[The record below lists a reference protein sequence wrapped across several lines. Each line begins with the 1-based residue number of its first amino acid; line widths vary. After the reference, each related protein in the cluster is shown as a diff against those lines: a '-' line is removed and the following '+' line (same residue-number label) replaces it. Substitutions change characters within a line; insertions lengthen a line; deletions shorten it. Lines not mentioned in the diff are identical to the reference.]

1 MKYTIQVGDE
11 EEIVVDGIEFG
22 MLDGSPE
29 GNIDLYIR
37 VTDREE
43 DIYTDSSKNTLWVD
57 WLNNCV
63 GTTRKATEKIKKV
76 VAKIYG
82 GQGNQ
87 EVYRSITIKNA
98 IIASYTEIVGA
109 DDYQYEVIIKRAARK
124 AQEDLMSVT
133 SKW

>member
-22 MLDGSPE
+22 MLDGSAE

-37 VTDREE
+37 VTDSEE
-43 DIYTDSSKNTLWVD
+43 DIYTDSSKSSLWVD

-63 GTTRKATEKIKKV
+63 GTTRKSTEKIKKV

-87 EVYRSITIKNA
+87 EIYRTITIKNA
-98 IIASYTEIVGA
+98 CIASYSESAGA
-109 DDYQYEVIIKRAARK
+109 DDYQYEVEIKRAARK
-124 AQEDLMSVT
+124 ARKDLMSVT